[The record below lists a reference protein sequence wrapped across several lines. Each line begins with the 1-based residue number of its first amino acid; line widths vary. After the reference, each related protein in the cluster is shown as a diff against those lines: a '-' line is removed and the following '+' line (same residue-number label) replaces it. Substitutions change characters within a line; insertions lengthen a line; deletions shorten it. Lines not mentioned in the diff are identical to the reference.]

1 MLSLLKAQSLVE
13 ALKVR
18 SRVEELRSHKVR
30 VAVKKERKQKMNNN
44 NKQPKIPPN
53 DSKTPTGS

>member
-44 NKQPKIPPN
+44 KQPKIPPN